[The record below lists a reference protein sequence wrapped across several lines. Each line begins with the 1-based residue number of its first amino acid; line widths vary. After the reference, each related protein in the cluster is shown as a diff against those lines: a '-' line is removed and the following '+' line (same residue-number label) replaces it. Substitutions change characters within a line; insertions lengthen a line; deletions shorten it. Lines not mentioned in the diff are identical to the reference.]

1 MALAFSPLVSY
12 QAEAKIN
19 LLKRV
24 LPGCAVLHGWRTWIE
39 PGKQG
44 MNWRHSLNSW
54 LSSCCCKWPGR
65 GQGSHP
71 YPHPHC
77 AVTRQG
83 ELHGKHLVD
92 FWNHK
97 QFRPMWLEDL
107 LGNHTTLSPLF
118 LPSWDSLMTLLRQ
131 ARTPASQLLE
141 TTSPSIVQLIDHLLL
156 ADMSR
161 TIASSLIISRSF
173 QTKPFFQKVNLTT
186 GLRDEVI
193 KMDDVITVDDVITS
207 GSLKCS
213 LSERVL

>member
-1 MALAFSPLVSY
+1 MDWARQTRHELKTFIEQLALFLLLQVARQRSRFPPLPPPPLRSY
-12 QAEAKIN
+12 TP
-19 LLKRV
+19 R
-24 LPGCAVLHGWRTWIE
+24 RT
-39 PGKQG
+39 
-44 MNWRHSLNSW
+44 
-54 LSSCCCKWPGR
+54 
-65 GQGSHP
+65 
-71 YPHPHC
+71 
-77 AVTRQG
+77 TRQALG
-83 ELHGKHLVD
+83 D